1 MLFGLRDLPMKT
13 IVVALVWSVTASA
26 VHAESVSYGL
36 KGNDTGGI
44 IAWTP
49 PIDLIYKE
57 VAGDHCARFGK
68 IARITSIH
76 RRIGDYIGFTC
87 LFDRDYDPGQYR
99 YFAPGW

>member
-1 MLFGLRDLPMKT
+1 MRM
-13 IVVALVWSVTASA
+13 IVVALACSVVASVA
-26 VHAESVSYGL
+26 QAESNTHGL

-44 IAWTP
+44 IPWTP
-49 PIDLIYKE
+49 PLDFIYKE

-68 IARITSIH
+68 IARITSVH

-87 LFDRDYDPGQYR
+87 QFDRDYDPAKYR

>member
-1 MLFGLRDLPMKT
+1 MR
-13 IVVALVWSVTASA
+13 IALVVLAGSLAASA
-26 VHAESVSYGL
+26 VQAGSYSYGL

-44 IAWTP
+44 IPWTP
-49 PIDLIYKE
+49 PLELVYKE

-87 LFDRDYDPGQYR
+87 QFDRDYDPMRYR

>member
-1 MLFGLRDLPMKT
+1 MRMIAVAIACS
-13 IVVALVWSVTASA
+13 IVASVAQGQSN
-26 VHAESVSYGL
+26 SYGL

-49 PIDLIYKE
+49 PVDLIYKE
-57 VAGDHCARFGK
+57 LAGDHCARFGK

-87 LFDRDYDPGQYR
+87 LFDRDYDPMKYR
-99 YFAPGW
+99 YYAPGW